1 MKKNEFAILPTTSRP
16 NIPVTFVYK
25 IILYVSSFL
34 QLYLLHC
41 MVLVFLFIFF
51 LLLFFYSF
59 ESTRACLSISGSL
72 KRLLLFSISKCF
84 SALMFCKLAY
94 STFYIC
100 ICMYIHIA
108 NIERQSGFDTCS
120 IHSLHTIER

>member
-1 MKKNEFAILPTTSRP
+1 MNLLFCQRLHNQKQSY
-16 NIPVTFVYK
+16 PVTFVYK
-25 IILYVSSFL
+25 IFLYVSSFL

-41 MVLVFLFIFF
+41 MVLVFLFILFF
-51 LLLFFYSF
+51 LVCFFYSF

-100 ICMYIHIA
+100 IY
-108 NIERQSGFDTCS
+108 TYT
-120 IHSLHTIER
+120 SLTSNARVDSTLLLHPLTA

>member
-1 MKKNEFAILPTTSRP
+1 MKKNEFAILPTTSQP
-16 NIPVTFVYK
+16 KAAIPVTFVYK

-100 ICMYIHIA
+100 ICMYIY
-108 NIERQSGFDTCS
+108 T
-120 IHSLHTIER
+120 SLTSNAKVDSTLAPSTHCIL